1 MKQKTSSSQWQSGFT
16 LIELM
21 VVIVIIAVVASL
33 VVFNV
38 DGVDQR
44 KAMQAREVLMLDLKQ
59 IQRESSDQG
68 RIYALQVSPATDV
81 SDFKYALMEYHDTTV
96 DLANPN
102 NRMKNEKKWTEV
114 QDFSVRTLPSR
125 VSFNITAQD
134 HQFNNAANTDLIG
147 RTAPDLIWLGNGETK
162 PVAIQMYYDQ
172 RPVGELIRLDY
183 LGQVSDEQQ

>member
-1 MKQKTSSSQWQSGFT
+1 MKQKTSSQWQSGFT

-44 KAMQAREVLMLDLKQ
+44 QAMQAREVLMLDLKQ

-81 SDFKYALMEYHDTTV
+81 SDFKYALMEYHDKTV

-102 NRMKNEKKWTEV
+102 NRMANEKKWTEV
-114 QDFSVRTLPSR
+114 QDFSVRTLPNR

-147 RTAPDLIWLGNGETK
+147 RNAPDLIWLGNGETK

>member
-1 MKQKTSSSQWQSGFT
+1 MKQKTSSSQLQSGFT

-33 VVFNV
+33 VVFSV
-38 DGVDQR
+38 EGVDQR

-68 RIYALQVSPATDV
+68 RIYALKISPATDV
-81 SDFKYALMEYHDTTV
+81 SDFKYALVEYHDKTV

-102 NRMKNEKKWTEV
+102 KRMANEKKWTEV

-125 VSFNITAQD
+125 VSFNITAQE

-147 RTAPDLIWLGNGETK
+147 RNAPDLIWLGNGETK

-172 RPVGELIRLDY
+172 KPVGELIRLDY
-183 LGQVSDEQQ
+183 LGQVSDEQ

>member
-1 MKQKTSSSQWQSGFT
+1 MKHKTSSSQLQSGFT

-38 DGVDQR
+38 EGVDQR

-68 RIYALQVSPATDV
+68 RIYALKISPATDV
-81 SDFKYALMEYHDTTV
+81 SDFKYALVEYHDKTV

-102 NRMKNEKKWTEV
+102 KRMANEKKWTEV

-125 VSFNITAQD
+125 VSFNITAQE
-134 HQFNNAANTDLIG
+134 HQFNNATNTDLIG
-147 RTAPDLIWLGNGETK
+147 RNAPDLIWLGNGETK

-172 RPVGELIRLDY
+172 KPVGELIRLDY

>member
-1 MKQKTSSSQWQSGFT
+1 MKQKTSSSQLQSGFT

-38 DGVDQR
+38 EGVDQR

-68 RIYALQVSPATDV
+68 RIYALKISPATDV
-81 SDFKYALMEYHDTTV
+81 SDFKYALVEYHDKTV

-102 NRMKNEKKWTEV
+102 KRMANEKKWTEV

-125 VSFNITAQD
+125 VSFNITAQE
-134 HQFNNAANTDLIG
+134 HQFNNATNTDLIG
-147 RTAPDLIWLGNGETK
+147 RNAPDLIWLGNGETK

-172 RPVGELIRLDY
+172 KTVGELIRLDY

>member
-1 MKQKTSSSQWQSGFT
+1 MKQKTSSSQLQSGFT

-33 VVFNV
+33 VVFSV
-38 DGVDQR
+38 EGVDQR

-68 RIYALQVSPATDV
+68 RIYALKISPATDV
-81 SDFKYALMEYHDTTV
+81 SDFKYALVEYHDKTV

-102 NRMKNEKKWTEV
+102 KRMANEKKWTEV

-125 VSFNITAQD
+125 VSFNITAQE
-134 HQFNNAANTDLIG
+134 HQFNNATNTDLIG
-147 RTAPDLIWLGNGETK
+147 RNAPDLIWLGNGETK

-172 RPVGELIRLDY
+172 KPVGELIRLDY

>member
-38 DGVDQR
+38 EGVDQR

-68 RIYALQVSPATDV
+68 RIYALKISPATDV
-81 SDFKYALMEYHDTTV
+81 SDFKYALVEYHDKTV

-102 NRMKNEKKWTEV
+102 KRMANEKKWTEV

-125 VSFNITAQD
+125 VSFNITAQE
-134 HQFNNAANTDLIG
+134 HQFNNATNTDLIG
-147 RTAPDLIWLGNGETK
+147 RNAPDLIWLGNGETK

-172 RPVGELIRLDY
+172 KPVGELIRLDY

>member
-1 MKQKTSSSQWQSGFT
+1 MKQKTSSSQLQSGFT

-38 DGVDQR
+38 EGVDQR

-68 RIYALQVSPATDV
+68 RIYALKISPATDV
-81 SDFKYALMEYHDTTV
+81 SDFKYALVEYHDKTV
-96 DLANPN
+96 DLANPSK
-102 NRMKNEKKWTEV
+102 RMANEKKWTEV

-125 VSFNITAQD
+125 VSFNITAQE
-134 HQFNNAANTDLIG
+134 HQFNNATNTDLIG
-147 RTAPDLIWLGNGETK
+147 RNAPDLIWLGNGETK

-172 RPVGELIRLDY
+172 KPVGELIRLDY

>member
-1 MKQKTSSSQWQSGFT
+1 MKQKTSSSQLQSGFT

-38 DGVDQR
+38 EGVDQR

-68 RIYALQVSPATDV
+68 RIYALKISPATDV
-81 SDFKYALMEYHDTTV
+81 SDFKYALVEYHDKTV

-102 NRMKNEKKWTEV
+102 KRMANEKKWTEV

-125 VSFNITAQD
+125 VSFNITAQE
-134 HQFNNAANTDLIG
+134 HQFNNATNTDLIG
-147 RTAPDLIWLGNGETK
+147 RNAPDLIWLGNGETK

-172 RPVGELIRLDY
+172 KPVGELIRLDY

>member
-1 MKQKTSSSQWQSGFT
+1 MKQKTSSSQLQSGFT

-38 DGVDQR
+38 EGVDQR

-68 RIYALQVSPATDV
+68 RIYALKISPATDV
-81 SDFKYALMEYHDTTV
+81 SDFKYTLVEYHDKTV

-102 NRMKNEKKWTEV
+102 KRMANEKKWTEV

-125 VSFNITAQD
+125 VSFNITAQE
-134 HQFNNAANTDLIG
+134 HQFNNATNTDLIG
-147 RTAPDLIWLGNGETK
+147 RNAPDLIWLGNGETK

-172 RPVGELIRLDY
+172 KPVGELIRLDY

>member
-1 MKQKTSSSQWQSGFT
+1 MKQKTSLSQLQSGFT

-38 DGVDQR
+38 EGVDQR

-68 RIYALQVSPATDV
+68 RIYALKISPATDV
-81 SDFKYALMEYHDTTV
+81 SDFKYALVEYHDKTV

-102 NRMKNEKKWTEV
+102 KRMANEKKWTEV

-125 VSFNITAQD
+125 VSFNITAQE
-134 HQFNNAANTDLIG
+134 HQFNNATNTDLIG
-147 RTAPDLIWLGNGETK
+147 RNAPDLIWLGNGETK

-172 RPVGELIRLDY
+172 KPVGELIRLDY

>member
-1 MKQKTSSSQWQSGFT
+1 
-16 LIELM
+16 
-21 VVIVIIAVVASL
+21 
-33 VVFNV
+33 
-38 DGVDQR
+38 
-44 KAMQAREVLMLDLKQ
+44 
-59 IQRESSDQG
+59 
-68 RIYALQVSPATDV
+68 
-81 SDFKYALMEYHDTTV
+81 
-96 DLANPN
+96 
-102 NRMKNEKKWTEV
+102 MKNEKKWTEV
-114 QDFSVRTLPSR
+114 QDFSVRTLPNR

>member
-1 MKQKTSSSQWQSGFT
+1 MKQKTSLSQLQSGFT

-38 DGVDQR
+38 EGVDQR

-68 RIYALQVSPATDV
+68 RIYALKISPASDV
-81 SDFKYALMEYHDTTV
+81 SDFKYALVEYHDKTV

-102 NRMKNEKKWTEV
+102 KRMANEKKWTEV

-125 VSFNITAQD
+125 VSFNITAQE
-134 HQFNNAANTDLIG
+134 HQFNNATNTDLIG
-147 RTAPDLIWLGNGETK
+147 RNAPDLIWLGNGETK

-172 RPVGELIRLDY
+172 KPVGELIRLDY

>member
-1 MKQKTSSSQWQSGFT
+1 MKQKTSSSQLQSGFT

-38 DGVDQR
+38 EGVDQR

-68 RIYALQVSPATDV
+68 RIYALKISPATDV
-81 SDFKYALMEYHDTTV
+81 SDFKYALVEYHDKTV

-102 NRMKNEKKWTEV
+102 KRMANEKKWTEV

-125 VSFNITAQD
+125 VSFNITAQE
-134 HQFNNAANTDLIG
+134 HQFNNATNTDLIG
-147 RTAPDLIWLGNGETK
+147 RNAPDLIWLGNGETK

-172 RPVGELIRLDY
+172 KPVGELISLDY

>member
-1 MKQKTSSSQWQSGFT
+1 MKQKTSLSQLQSGFT

-21 VVIVIIAVVASL
+21 VVIVIIAGVASL

-38 DGVDQR
+38 EGVDQR

-68 RIYALQVSPATDV
+68 RIYALKISPATDV
-81 SDFKYALMEYHDTTV
+81 SDFKYALVEYHDKTV

-102 NRMKNEKKWTEV
+102 KRMANEKKWTEV

-125 VSFNITAQD
+125 VSFNITAQE
-134 HQFNNAANTDLIG
+134 HQFNNATNTDLIG
-147 RTAPDLIWLGNGETK
+147 RNAPDLIWLGNGETK

-172 RPVGELIRLDY
+172 KPVGELIRLDY

>member
-1 MKQKTSSSQWQSGFT
+1 MKQKTSSSQLQSGFT

-38 DGVDQR
+38 EGVDQR

-68 RIYALQVSPATDV
+68 RIYALKISPATDV
-81 SDFKYALMEYHDTTV
+81 SDFKYTLVEYHDKTV
-96 DLANPN
+96 DLANPSK
-102 NRMKNEKKWTEV
+102 RMANEKKWTEV

-125 VSFNITAQD
+125 VSFNITAQE
-134 HQFNNAANTDLIG
+134 HQFNNATNTDLIG
-147 RTAPDLIWLGNGETK
+147 RNAPDLIWLGNGETK

-172 RPVGELIRLDY
+172 KSVGELIRLDY